1 MFGASNSYQFQLV
14 PQLVDAYEL
23 SLHMKCVLILM
34 LDHQM
39 KLDYASAYRTN
50 TFTRKGFL
58 SRRSRVQSVV
68 SVRL

>member
-1 MFGASNSYQFQLV
+1 MFGASNSYPSQLV

-23 SLHMKCVLILM
+23 SLRMKCVF
-34 LDHQM
+34 DFDVGPPEEKDDARTQ
-39 KLDYASAYRTN
+39 RTN
-50 TFTRKGFL
+50 AFTRKGFL

>member
-1 MFGASNSYQFQLV
+1 MFGATTSYSFSMV
-14 PQLVDAYEL
+14 PQLVDSRAARGPRD
-23 SLHMKCVLILM
+23 CFLIAL
-34 LDHQM
+34 LDHRRM
-39 KLDYASAYRTN
+39 KRVIMIERTK